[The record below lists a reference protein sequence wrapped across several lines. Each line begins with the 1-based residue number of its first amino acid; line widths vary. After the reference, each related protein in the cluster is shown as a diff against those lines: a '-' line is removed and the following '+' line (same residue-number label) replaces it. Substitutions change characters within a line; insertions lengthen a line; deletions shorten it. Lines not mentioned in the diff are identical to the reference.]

1 VNSAAKA
8 IGPSGLKRR
17 ALSLGAVKAFDQAL
31 QFLLPVVLVRCLDG
45 ATFGEYRL
53 LWLAVGTLMALA
65 TLNMCS
71 SLYFFVP
78 RAAPGRKRVY
88 IQNTLGYLAVSGLA
102 CALALSPW
110 NPLLPETLKPLAPY
124 GWLVPAFV
132 GLWVASFLMDSL
144 PTVDER
150 IRWQAYATLSVAS
163 VRAALVGFGAWASGE
178 LRVMLWLLLAV
189 VALKLVL
196 LLCYVHRHHGLGRPW
211 FERTAF
217 VEQFRQAAPFGVS
230 NTLFT
235 LRAQADQW
243 VAASL
248 FALSSF
254 AAFSIAAVVGQAVHL
269 VRQSVMGAFMP
280 AMSRMEA
287 AGDPRGMLDLNRRA
301 NVIVANALL
310 PLLAGAFVFAGDIVA
325 LVYTPAYLEAV
336 PAMRVYVIGLAAMV
350 IEIGGVV
357 LLLRQGRY
365 ALRVTAVLLAFSIAA
380 SWAAAQTFGLA
391 GAAVGSVAA
400 IYLDRFVMLRRVARL
415 SGIPLRE
422 LQHWRSLGW
431 TLLTAVIAGAL
442 AWAIA
447 PDGKP
452 VLRLLAGSAVLAA
465 GYLAMNLGTR
475 RR

>member
-1 VNSAAKA
+1 
-8 IGPSGLKRR
+8 
-17 ALSLGAVKAFDQAL
+17 
-31 QFLLPVVLVRCLDG
+31 
-45 ATFGEYRL
+45 
-53 LWLAVGTLMALA
+53 MAMA

-71 SLYFFVP
+71 SLYFFLP

-88 IQNTLGYLAVSGLA
+88 VQNTLAYLAFSGLV
-102 CALALSPW
+102 CALAVSPW
-110 NPLLPETLKPLAPY
+110 NPLLPATLKPLAPY

-132 GLWVASFLMDSL
+132 GLWVASFLLDSL

-163 VRAALVGFGAWASGE
+163 LRAALVGYGAWSSGD
-178 LRVMLWLLLAV
+178 LRVMLWLLVAV
-189 VALKLVL
+189 VAVKLAL
-196 LLCYVHRHHGLGRPW
+196 LLFYVHRHHGLGRPW
-211 FERTAF
+211 FERAAF
-217 VEQFRQAAPFGVS
+217 LEQFRQAAPFGVS
-230 NTLFT
+230 NALFT

-254 AAFSIAAVVGQAVHL
+254 AAFSIAAVVGQVVHL

-287 AGDPRGMLDLNRRA
+287 GGDPRGMLDLNRRA
-301 NVIVANALL
+301 NVMVASVLL
-310 PLLAGAFVFAGDIVA
+310 PVLAFAFVFAGDIVA
-325 LVYTPAYLEAV
+325 LVYTPAYLEAA

-350 IEIGGVV
+350 IEIGSVV

-365 ALRVTAVLLAFSIAA
+365 ALKATAVLLAFSVAA
-380 SWAAAQTFGLA
+380 SWAAAQAFGLA

-400 IYLDRFVMLRRVARL
+400 IYIDRFIMLRRVARV
-415 SGIPLRE
+415 SGIALRE
-422 LQHWRSLGW
+422 LQHWSGLGW
-431 TLLTAVIAGAL
+431 TLVSAVVAGAL

-447 PDGKP
+447 PDGEP
-452 VLRLLAGSAVLAA
+452 VLRLLVGSAVLAA
-465 GYLAMNLGTR
+465 AYLAMNLGTR

>member
-1 VNSAAKA
+1 MISTAKA

-31 QFLLPVVLVRCLDG
+31 QFVLPVVLVRCLDA

-53 LWLAVGTLMALA
+53 LWLAVGTLMAMA

-71 SLYFFVP
+71 SLYFFLP
-78 RAAPGRKRVY
+78 RAAPGRRRVY
-88 IQNTLGYLAVSGLA
+88 VQNTLAYLGLSGLV
-102 CALALSPW
+102 CALAVSPW
-110 NPLLPETLKPLAPY
+110 NPLLPETLEPLAPY

-132 GLWVASFLMDSL
+132 GLWVASYLLDSL

-150 IRWQAYATLSVAS
+150 IRWQAYATLGVAS
-163 VRAALVGFGAWASGE
+163 LRAALVGVGAWASGE
-178 LRVMLWLLLAV
+178 LRVMLWMLLAV

-196 LLCYVHRHHGLGRPW
+196 LLCYVQRHHGIGSPW
-211 FERTAF
+211 FERAAF

-230 NTLFT
+230 NALFT

-254 AAFSIAAVVGQAVHL
+254 AAFSIAAVVGQAVQL

-280 AMSRMEA
+280 SMSRMEA
-287 AGDPRGMLDLNRRA
+287 AGDPRAMLDLNRRA
-301 NVIVANALL
+301 NVLVASTLL
-310 PLLAGAFVFAGDIVA
+310 PVLAAAFVFAGDIVA
-325 LVYTPAYLEAV
+325 LVYTSAYLEAA

-350 IEIGGVV
+350 IEIGSVV

-365 ALRVTAVLLAFSIAA
+365 ALRVTAVLLAFSVAA
-380 SWAAAQTFGLA
+380 SWAAAQAFGLA
-391 GAAVGSVAA
+391 GAAVGSAAA
-400 IYLDRFVMLRRVARL
+400 IYIDRFIMLRRVARV
-415 SGIPLRE
+415 SGIALRE
-422 LQHWRSLGW
+422 LQHWRRLGW
-431 TLLTAVIAGAL
+431 TLVSAAVAGAL

-447 PDGKP
+447 PDGEP
-452 VLRLLAGSAVLAA
+452 LRRLLVGSAVLTAA
-465 GYLAMNLGTR
+465 YLAMNLGSR